1 MATTARSLTYDD
13 YTALPDEG
21 AGYELIGG
29 KLFEMP
35 SPSQMHQELLARLF
49 IFLRAFVGRNQLGK
63 VYFAPF
69 NTRLSPHDVVQLDLF
84 FAGRDRMD
92 AFGGN

>member
-13 YTALPDEG
+13 YAALPDEG
-21 AGYELIGG
+21 TGYELIGG

-35 SPSQMHQELLARLF
+35 SPSQMHQGLLARLF

-69 NTRLSPHDVVQLDLF
+69 NTRLSPHDVVQPDLF
-84 FAGRDRMD
+84 FVGRDRMD
-92 AFGGN
+92 AFRGN